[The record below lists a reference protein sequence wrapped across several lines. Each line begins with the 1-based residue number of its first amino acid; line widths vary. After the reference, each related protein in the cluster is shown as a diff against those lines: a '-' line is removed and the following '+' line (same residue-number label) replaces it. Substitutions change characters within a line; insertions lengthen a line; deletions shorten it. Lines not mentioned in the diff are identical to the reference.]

1 MKRKNQVQADDGGVE
16 LPALIV
22 YRSGTGFEDVGMNG
36 GQREACRQLD
46 QVVPEMFALERCD
59 AEQPGRE
66 KGALAKIKAK
76 SKRMYMDAVMAGFLF
91 GHCRR
96 RCRLNYIAER
106 HILTKT
112 AASDTAAVAAAYSV
126 FSNALAHQSI
136 TVCGIMPHSSS
147 SRR

>member
-1 MKRKNQVQADDGGVE
+1 MAVSAK
-16 LPALIV
+16 PAASSIRWCPKCL
-22 YRSGTGFEDVGMNG
+22 RLSGTMPNS
-36 GQREACRQLD
+36 L
-46 QVVPEMFALERCD
+46 VVR
-59 AEQPGRE
+59 
-66 KGALAKIKAK
+66 KGVLAKIKAS

-96 RCRLNYIAER
+96 RCRLNCIAER

-136 TVCGIMPHSSS
+136 TVCGIMPHSTNSS
-147 SRR
+147 ALTLKRNFAALLPPTVGWARPDSSKYMTLTTRR